1 MREDLLNEL
10 TAEYEEQR
18 ARNDREENARRDRIR
33 REFPDIEKLVLERE
47 GLVFGTIRK
56 ILDGSAGAE
65 NLTDKMQALNTE
77 IGKML
82 REKGLPE
89 DYLSPVYKCIKCK
102 EIIFF
107 KAF

>member
-56 ILDGSAGAE
+56 ILDGSAGA
-65 NLTDKMQALNTE
+65 DGSGGDGYVAALCT
-77 IGKML
+77 M
-82 REKGLPE
+82 
-89 DYLSPVYKCIKCK
+89 SPRQ
-102 EIIFF
+102 
-107 KAF
+107 